1 MYRLTATAAGCL
13 CCLVVY
19 AAPPAYQAAAAGLPP
34 AGVQVAPPELEA
46 LINPQSR
53 ANTGIA
59 DLRAKLLQDT
69 GKTVGFRGGIASR
82 SLELLRALEGRAHA
96 LDVMFQFSP
105 LVSRSG
111 TLPPV
116 ITTAH
121 DVASFAPDQIRTAN
135 QVYKIE
141 REERFVSVPPTWR
154 DYLLVGLPNKPWV
167 ELPDLQA
174 RPQDGKEQAVWKTAV
189 EQGWGE
195 GRAQADAI
203 LAANFNRLVRDL
215 NGMVLY
221 STLLQQGMISPTR
234 VAESQQTVAG
244 DQKRLVVGDKL
255 RRMTGKAGF
264 ETDAGKWRPTVRSS
278 PRPTAPTA
286 ARPAASTAPSTP
298 TPTPGAAP

>member
-1 MYRLTATAAGCL
+1 M
-13 CCLVVY
+13 
-19 AAPPAYQAAAAGLPP
+19 
-34 AGVQVAPPELEA
+34 
-46 LINPQSR
+46 INPQSR

-59 DLRAKLLQDT
+59 DLRAQLLRDT
-69 GKTVGFRGGIASR
+69 GKTVGFRGGMVSR
-82 SLELLRALEGRAHA
+82 SMELLRALEGRAPA
-96 LDVMFQFSP
+96 LEAMFQFSP

-111 TLPPV
+111 ALPPV
-116 ITTAH
+116 ITTAQE
-121 DVASFAPDQIRTAN
+121 VAAFAQDQIRTAN

-154 DYLLVGLPNKPWV
+154 DYLLIGLPNKPWV

-174 RPQDGKEQAVWKTAV
+174 RPQDGKEQALWKASV

-203 LAANFNRLVRDL
+203 LAANFNRLVRDF

-234 VAESQQTVAG
+234 VAESQQTVTG
-244 DQKRLVVGDKL
+244 DHKRMVLGDRL

-264 ETDAGKWRPTVRSS
+264 ETDARKWRPTLRSS
-278 PRPTAPTA
+278 PTSAAPAAARPIAPAAPTAPA
-286 ARPAASTAPSTP
+286 AA
-298 TPTPGAAP
+298 PGAASGSR

>member
-1 MYRLTATAAGCL
+1 MYRLTVAATGCL
-13 CCLVVY
+13 WCLAAC
-19 AAPPAYQAAAAGLPP
+19 AAPSPYQVSAGALPAAGL
-34 AGVQVAPPELEA
+34 QLAPPELEA

-59 DLRAKLLQDT
+59 DLRAQLLRDT
-69 GKTVGFRGGIASR
+69 GKTVGFRGGMVSR
-82 SLELLRALEGRAHA
+82 SMELLRALEGRTQA
-96 LDVMFQFSP
+96 LETMFQFSP

-116 ITTAH
+116 ISTAQ
-121 DVASFAPDQIRTAN
+121 DVASFAQDQIRTAH

-141 REERFVSVPPTWR
+141 REERFVSVPPSWR
-154 DYLLVGLPNKPWV
+154 DYLLIGLPNKPWV

-174 RPQDGKEQAVWKTAV
+174 RPQDGKEQALWKTSV

-203 LAANFNRLVRDL
+203 LTANFNRLVRDF

-234 VAESQQTVAG
+234 VAESQQTVTG
-244 DQKRLVVGDKL
+244 DQRRMVLGDRL
-255 RRMTGKAGF
+255 RRVTGKAGF
-264 ETDAGKWRPTVRSS
+264 ETDARKWRPTLWSS
-278 PRPTAPTA
+278 PTSSTSAPRPAAPTAP
-286 ARPAASTAPSTP
+286 
-298 TPTPGAAP
+298 AAPPGPASGLR